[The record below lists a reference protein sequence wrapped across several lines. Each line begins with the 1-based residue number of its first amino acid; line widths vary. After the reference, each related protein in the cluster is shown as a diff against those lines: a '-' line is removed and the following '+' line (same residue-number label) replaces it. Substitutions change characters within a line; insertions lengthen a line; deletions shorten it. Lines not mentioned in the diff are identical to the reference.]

1 VPGTGAA
8 RAQCGKLFHPARLAY
23 PAQRCAGISTGRG
36 PKAPGQRP
44 PRPRRALLA
53 RRVGR
58 WPFVV
63 PGPAGLGG
71 TVPSGR
77 GKRGPRFPFPPALMT
92 APSPPQW
99 QGPSPLPWH
108 HAGIRTGRGP
118 KALGQRPPR
127 PRRALRPRRVGRR
140 PLSFLELA
148 VDRKPSRAGGETR
161 PAFQGP
167 VRRGNPLPQTG
178 KNSPQAGGRIAVSA
192 ACQGVA
198 CQSRNRLVIQHRMTG
213 RHGMQTA
220 NARPVP
226 DGSDRASGVGVRLA
240 VPGRWTRHVVV
251 KPRCRSDRVSRA
263 PS

>member
-1 VPGTGAA
+1 MRETLPPRAPCLSCHSAAPGSGPAGGQSPRPAPTPPPAGAGFCPFRSDRSGWHCPEWA
-8 RAQCGKLFHPARLAY
+8 GETRVAFPVPARTDDSTFTASMAGAIA
-23 PAQRCAGISTGRG
+23 PAMAPRRDQDRPG
-36 PKAPGQRP
+36 PKAP
-44 PRPRRALLA
+44 
-53 RRVGR
+53 
-58 WPFVV
+58 
-63 PGPAGLGG
+63 
-71 TVPSGR
+71 
-77 GKRGPRFPFPPALMT
+77 
-92 APSPPQW
+92 
-99 QGPSPLPWH
+99 
-108 HAGIRTGRGP
+108 
-118 KALGQRPPR
+118 GQRPPR

-148 VDRKPSRAGGETR
+148 VDRKPSRAGGKTR